1 MEMNCLGYWMTTRRA
16 FLFRGVP
23 SAAALSFAVPRL
35 ALASSEPK
43 TSPVPGA
50 SIDVLA
56 SELRPYIDRFSAD
69 QELLRRFY
77 SIPFAAQTRDR
88 MRKFYTEWQG
98 ELTGL
103 DFDKLSEGAR
113 IDHIL
118 FRNYL
123 DRQLSHLD
131 DDAQFESEVAPY
143 IPFADAIVALFIAQ
157 RDMEP
162 IDGKESAATLSQIEH
177 TCSATQKDL
186 EAKLAAT
193 KGDPKSIAAQR
204 RREAAN
210 RAVQHLQTL
219 RHFLHGWFEFYDGY
233 DPMFTWWADEPYK
246 TADAALDGYGKFL
259 SEKIVGLKPPAT
271 DQKQPSPQGEEDA
284 FAQSMDAAHPD
295 DTSDIIGHAIGRDTL
310 LRELQF
316 AMIPY
321 TPEELIAIAEKEFS
335 WNDAEMV
342 RASREMGFGD
352 DWKKALDKV
361 KNTYVEPGKQTELAR
376 KYVLQTLEFIDQ
388 HDLVTVPALARET
401 WRMRMIPP
409 QQQLVS
415 PFFLGGEVLQVAY
428 PTNTMSYEQ
437 RITTMRANNIAMS
450 HATVFHEMMP
460 GHELQGFMEERYR
473 TYRLAFGG
481 TAFLIEGWAL
491 YWEMLFWDM
500 GFDRTPEERVG
511 ALAWRRH
518 RCGRIIF
525 SLNFHLGKWTP
536 QQCIDLLVDRVG
548 FERQAATGEV
558 RRSLGG
564 EYEPLY
570 QAAYLLG
577 GLQIYSLHRE
587 LVGSGKMTNRQFHD
601 AVLRENN
608 IPIEMI
614 RAGLTH
620 QNLPRD
626 FHTQWKFY
634 GDVTPVSSQ

>member
-1 MEMNCLGYWMTTRRA
+1 MTTRRA
-16 FLFRGVP
+16 FLFRSVP
-23 SAAALSFAVPRL
+23 SAAALGLVAPNF
-35 ALASSEPK
+35 ALASPDSK
-43 TSPVPGA
+43 TLPAPSVGIDTA
-50 SIDVLA
+50 S
-56 SELRPYIDRFSAD
+56 SELRPYVERFSTD
-69 QELLRRFY
+69 QELLHRFY
-77 SIPFAAQTRDR
+77 SIPFAPQTHDR

-98 ELTGL
+98 VLAEVN
-103 DFDKLSEGAR
+103 FDKLSEAAR
-113 IDHIL
+113 IDYIL
-118 FRNYL
+118 FSNYL
-123 DRQLSHLD
+123 SRQLGHLEED
-131 DDAQFESEVAPY
+131 THFENEAAVY
-143 IPFADAIVALFIAQ
+143 IPFADMIIALFFAQ

-162 IDGKESAATLSQIEH
+162 IDGKQSAASLSQLQH
-177 TCSATQKDL
+177 ACANTQKDL

-193 KGDPKSIAAQR
+193 KEDPKSTAAQR
-204 RREAAN
+204 QREAAN
-210 RAVQHLQTL
+210 RAAEHVATL
-219 RHFLHGWFEFYDGY
+219 RQLLHNWFEFYNGY
-233 DPMFTWWADEPYK
+233 DPMFTWWAEEPYK
-246 TADAALDGYGKFL
+246 TTDSTLDAYGKFL
-259 SEKIVGLKPPAT
+259 REKVVGLKPPPGE
-271 DQKQPSPQGEEDA
+271 QKQPSQRGEDEDGY
-284 FAQSMDAAHPD
+284 AQSIANAHPD
-295 DTSDIIGHAIGRDTL
+295 DTSDIIGHAIGRDAL
-310 LRELQF
+310 LHELQF

-321 TPEELIAIAEKEFS
+321 TPEELIAIAEKEFA
-335 WNDAEMV
+335 WNDAEMI

-376 KYVLQTLEFIDQ
+376 KYVLEALEFIDQ
-388 HDLVTVPALARET
+388 HDLVTVPPLARET

-415 PFFLGGEVLQVAY
+415 PFFLGGEVLQISY
-428 PTNTMSYEQ
+428 PTNTMSYDQ

-460 GHELQGFMEERYR
+460 GHELQGFMEHRYR

-481 TAFLIEGWAL
+481 TPFLIEGWAL

-500 GFDRTPEERVG
+500 GFDHTPEERVG

-518 RCGRIIF
+518 RCGRIVF

-564 EYEPLY
+564 EYGPLY

-577 GLQIYSLHRE
+577 GMQIYALHRE

-601 AVLRENN
+601 AVLKENN

-614 RAGLTH
+614 RASLTR
-620 QNLPRD
+620 QNLTKD

-634 GDVTPVSSQ
+634 GDVTAATQ

>member
-1 MEMNCLGYWMTTRRA
+1 MTTRRA
-16 FLFRGVP
+16 FLFRTVP
-23 SAAALSFAVPRL
+23 SAAALSFLPEV
-35 ALASSEPK
+35 ALASSDAKASTVAASEVD
-43 TSPVPGA
+43 TST
-50 SIDVLA
+50 

-77 SIPFAAQTRDR
+77 SIAFAPQTHDR
-88 MRKFYTEWQG
+88 MRKFYSEWQARVAG
-98 ELTGL
+98 I
-103 DFDKLSEGAR
+103 DFDKLSEDAR

-131 DDAQFESEVAPY
+131 DDAHFESEAAPY
-143 IPFADAIVALFIAQ
+143 LPFADAIIALWTAQ

-162 IDGKESAATLSQIEH
+162 IDGKQSAASLSQIEH
-177 TCSATQKDL
+177 VCTETQKDL
-186 EAKLAAT
+186 ETKLAAA
-193 KGDPKSIAAQR
+193 KDDPKSITALR

-210 RAVQHLQTL
+210 RAIQNLQIL
-219 RHFLHGWFEFYDGY
+219 RHVMRRWFEFYDGY
-233 DPMFTWWADEPYK
+233 DPMFTWWTAEPFK
-246 TADAALDGYGKFL
+246 TADAALDTYGKFL
-259 SEKIVGLKPPAT
+259 SEKVVGIKPHPAG
-271 DQKQPSPQGEEDA
+271 QKQTSSSEEEDA
-284 FAQSMDAAHPD
+284 LAQSMDAAHAD
-295 DTSDIIGHAIGRDTL
+295 DTSDIIGHAIGREAL

-321 TPEELIAIAEKEFS
+321 TPEELIAIAEKEFA

-361 KNTYVEPGKQTELAR
+361 KNTYVEAGKQTELAR
-376 KYVLQTLEFIDQ
+376 KYVLQALEFIDQ
-388 HDLVTVPALARET
+388 HDLVTVPPLARET
-401 WRMRMIPP
+401 WRMRMIPL

-460 GHELQGFMEERYR
+460 GHELQGFMEDRFR
-473 TYRLAFGG
+473 AYRLAFGG
-481 TAFLIEGWAL
+481 TPFLIEGWAL

-500 GFDRTPEERVG
+500 GFDRTPEERIG

-548 FERQAATGEV
+548 FEKQAATGEV

-564 EYEPLY
+564 AYEPLY

-577 GLQIYSLHRE
+577 GMQIYALHKE
-587 LVGSGKMTNRQFHD
+587 LVGAGKMTNRQFHD
-601 AVLRENN
+601 AVLKENN
-608 IPIEMI
+608 IPVEMI
-614 RAGLTH
+614 RASLTR

-626 FHTQWKFY
+626 FRTQWKFY
-634 GDVTPVSSQ
+634 GDVTAATTQ

>member
-1 MEMNCLGYWMTTRRA
+1 MTTRRA
-16 FLFRGVP
+16 FLCSVP
-23 SAAALSFAVPRL
+23 ATAAALSFALPDISFASPEAKTTAV
-35 ALASSEPK
+35 ASSNID
-43 TSPVPGA
+43 TS
-50 SIDVLA
+50 S
-56 SELRPYIDRFSAD
+56 SEMQPYIDRFSED
-69 QELLRRFY
+69 QKLLRRYY
-77 SIPFAAQTRDR
+77 SIPFAPQTRDR
-88 MRKFYTEWQG
+88 MRKFYAEWQTTLAG
-98 ELTGL
+98 I
-103 DFDKLSEGAR
+103 DFDKLGEDAR

-123 DRQLSHLD
+123 ERQLSHLD
-131 DDAQFESEVAPY
+131 EDVQFESDVAPY
-143 IPFADAIVALFIAQ
+143 VPFADKIIALFMAQ
-157 RDMEP
+157 REMEP
-162 IDGKESAATLSQIEH
+162 IDGKQSAATLSQIEH
-177 TCSATQKDL
+177 ACSDTQKDL
-186 EAKLAAT
+186 ESKLSAT
-193 KGDPKSIAAQR
+193 KEDPKSLAVQR

-210 RAVQHLQTL
+210 RAAEHVQTL
-219 RHFLHGWFEFYDGY
+219 REVLHNWFVFYDGY
-233 DPMFTWWADEPYK
+233 DPMFTWWAEEPYK
-246 TADAALDGYGKFL
+246 TTDAALDSYGKFL
-259 SEKIVGLKPPAT
+259 SEKVAGIKPPPAAE
-271 DQKQPSPQGEEDA
+271 QKPPSTQSQENA
-284 FAQSMDAAHPD
+284 YAQSVAAAHAN
-295 DTSDIIGHAIGRDTL
+295 DTSDIIGHAIGRDAL

-321 TPEELIAIAEKEFS
+321 TPEELIAIAEKEFA

-342 RASREMGFGD
+342 KASREMGFGD

-361 KNTYVEPGKQTELAR
+361 KNDYVEPGKQTELAH
-376 KYVLQTLEFIDQ
+376 KYVLQALEFIDQ
-388 HDLVTVPALARET
+388 HDLVTVPPLARET

-415 PFFLGGEVLQVAY
+415 PFFLGGEVLEISY
-428 PTNTMSYEQ
+428 PTNTMTYEQ
-437 RITTMRANNIAMS
+437 RITTMRANNIPMS

-460 GHELQGFMEERYR
+460 GHELQGFMEHRYR
-473 TYRLAFGG
+473 AYRLAFGG
-481 TAFLIEGWAL
+481 TPFLIEGWAL

-518 RCGRIIF
+518 RCGRIVF

-548 FERQAATGEV
+548 FERQAAVGEV

-564 EYEPLY
+564 EYGPLY

-577 GLQIYSLHRE
+577 GMQIYGLHRE

-614 RAGLTH
+614 RASLTR
-620 QNLPRD
+620 QNLTMD

-634 GDVTPVSSQ
+634 GEVTAAPAH

>member
-1 MEMNCLGYWMTTRRA
+1 MTTRRA
-16 FLFRGVP
+16 FLFRSVP
-23 SAAALSFAVPRL
+23 SAAALSFVLPEL
-35 ALASSEPK
+35 TFALPDAKVSASGADVD
-43 TSPVPGA
+43 TS
-50 SIDVLA
+50 A
-56 SELRPYIDRFSAD
+56 SELRVYVDRFSAD
-69 QELLRRFY
+69 QQLLSRFY
-77 SIPFAAQTRDR
+77 SIPFAPQTRDR

-98 ELTGL
+98 EIAGL
-103 DFDKLSEGAR
+103 DFDKLSEDAR

-123 DRQLSHLD
+123 DRQLSHFGEET
-131 DDAQFESEVAPY
+131 QFEAEVAPY
-143 IPFADAIVALFIAQ
+143 IPFADAIIALFMAQ

-162 IDGKESAATLSQIEH
+162 IDGKASAATLS
-177 TCSATQKDL
+177 QKDL
-186 EAKLAAT
+186 EAKLAGT
-193 KGDPKSIAAQR
+193 KDDPKSIAAQR

-210 RAVQHLQTL
+210 RAVQHVQTL

-233 DPMFTWWADEPYK
+233 DPMFTWWAEEPYK
-246 TADAALDGYGKFL
+246 TADAALDAYGKFL
-259 SEKIVGLKPPAT
+259 SEKVVGIKPPAT
-271 DQKQPSPQGEEDA
+271 DKKEPSSDGDEDA
-284 FAQSMDAAHPD
+284 FEQSITAAHAD
-295 DTSDIIGHAIGRDTL
+295 DTSDIIGHAIGRDAL

-321 TPEELIAIAEKEFS
+321 TPEELIAIAEKEFA

-376 KYVLQTLEFIDQ
+376 KYVLQALEFIDQ
-388 HDLVTVPALARET
+388 HDLVTVPPLARET

-428 PTNTMSYEQ
+428 PTNTMAYEQ

-473 TYRLAFGG
+473 AYRLAFGG
-481 TAFLIEGWAL
+481 TPFLIEGWAL

-518 RCGRIIF
+518 RCGRIVF

-564 EYEPLY
+564 EYGPLY

-577 GLQIYSLHRE
+577 GMQIYALHRE

-614 RAGLTH
+614 RAGLTR
-620 QNLPRD
+620 QNLTKD
-626 FHTQWKFY
+626 FRTQWKFY
-634 GDVTPVSSQ
+634 GDVAPAT

>member
-1 MEMNCLGYWMTTRRA
+1 MTTRRA
-16 FLFRGVP
+16 FLFSSVP
-23 SAAALSFAVPRL
+23 SAALLTLAQPSLSFASAETRPSPAPDTNVDT
-35 ALASSEPK
+35 AS
-43 TSPVPGA
+43 
-50 SIDVLA
+50 
-56 SELRPYIDRFSAD
+56 SELRPHIERFAAD
-69 QELLRRFY
+69 QALLRRFY
-77 SIPFAAQTRDR
+77 SIPFAPQTRDR
-88 MRKFYTEWQG
+88 MRKFYIERQG
-98 ELTGL
+98 ELVGIE
-103 DFDKLSEGAR
+103 FDKLSEDAR

-131 DDAQFESEVAPY
+131 EDGQFESDVVPY
-143 IPFADAIVALFIAQ
+143 IPFAYAIITLFMAQ

-162 IDGKESAATLSQIEH
+162 IDGKQSAATLSQIEH
-177 TCSATQKDL
+177 ACSATQKDL

-193 KGDPKSIAAQR
+193 KDDPKSIAAQR

-210 RAVQHLQTL
+210 RAVQHVQTL
-219 RHFLHGWFEFYDGY
+219 RYFLHGWFEFYDGY
-233 DPMFTWWADEPYK
+233 DPIFTWWAAEPYK
-246 TADAALDGYGKFL
+246 TADAALDAYGKFL
-259 SEKIVGLKPPAT
+259 AEKVVGLKSPAA
-271 DQKQPSPQGEEDA
+271 DQKQASSHGEEDA

-295 DTSDIIGHAIGRDTL
+295 DASDIIGHAIGRDAL
-310 LRELQF
+310 IKELQF

-321 TPEELIAIAEKEFS
+321 TPEELIAIAEKEFA
-335 WNDAEMV
+335 WNDAEMI

-361 KNTYVEPGKQTELAR
+361 KNTYVEPGKQTELAH
-376 KYVLQTLEFIDQ
+376 KFVLQALEFLDE
-388 HDLVTVPALARET
+388 HDLVTVPPLARET

-428 PTNTMSYEQ
+428 PTDTMSYEQ

-450 HATVFHEMMP
+450 HATAFHEMIP
-460 GHELQGFMEERYR
+460 GHELQGFMEQRYR
-473 TYRLAFGG
+473 AYRLAFGG
-481 TAFLIEGWAL
+481 TPFLIEGWAL

-518 RCGRIIF
+518 RCGRIVF

-548 FERQAATGEV
+548 FERQAAIGEV
-558 RRSLGG
+558 RRSFGG
-564 EYEPLY
+564 AYEPLY

-577 GLQIYSLHRE
+577 GMQIYALHRE

-601 AVLRENN
+601 AVLKENN
-608 IPIEMI
+608 IPVEMI
-614 RAGLTH
+614 RASLTR
-620 QNLPRD
+620 QTLPRD
-626 FHTQWKFY
+626 FRTQWKFY
-634 GDVTPVSSQ
+634 GDVTAAATQ

>member
-1 MEMNCLGYWMTTRRA
+1 MTTRRA
-16 FLFRGVP
+16 FLFRTVP
-23 SAAALSFAVPRL
+23 SAAALSFLPEVAF
-35 ALASSEPK
+35 ASAEAKASTGATSEID
-43 TSPVPGA
+43 TST
-50 SIDVLA
+50 
-56 SELRPYIDRFSAD
+56 SEVRPYIDRFSAD

-77 SIPFAAQTRDR
+77 SISFAPQTRDR
-88 MRKFYTEWQG
+88 MRKFYAEWQTRV
-98 ELTGL
+98 TGL
-103 DFDKLSEGAR
+103 DFDKLSEDAR

-123 DRQLSHLD
+123 DRHLSHLD
-131 DDAQFESEVAPY
+131 EDAQFESEAAPY
-143 IPFADAIVALFIAQ
+143 LPFADTIIALWTAQ

-162 IDGKESAATLSQIEH
+162 IDGKQSAASLSQIEH
-177 TCSATQKDL
+177 VCTATQKDL
-186 EAKLAAT
+186 ETKLAAA
-193 KGDPKSIAAQR
+193 KDDPKSIATQR

-210 RAVQHLQTL
+210 RAIQNLQIL
-219 RHFLHGWFEFYDGY
+219 RHVMRRWFEFYDGY
-233 DPMFTWWADEPYK
+233 DPMFTWWAAEPFK
-246 TADAALDGYGKFL
+246 TTDTALDAYGKFL
-259 SEKIVGLKPPAT
+259 SEKVVGIKPPPAG
-271 DQKQPSPQGEEDA
+271 QKQTSAGEEEDA
-284 FAQSMDAAHPD
+284 FAQSTDAAHPD
-295 DTSDIIGHAIGRDTL
+295 DTSDIIGHAIGRDAL

-321 TPEELIAIAEKEFS
+321 TPEELIAIAEKEFA
-335 WNDAEMV
+335 WNDAEMI

-376 KYVLQTLEFIDQ
+376 KYVLQALEFIDQ
-388 HDLVTVPALARET
+388 HDLVTVPPLARET

-428 PTNTMSYEQ
+428 PTDTMSYEQ

-460 GHELQGFMEERYR
+460 GHELQGFMETWYR
-473 TYRLAFGG
+473 AYRLAFGG
-481 TAFLIEGWAL
+481 TPFLIEGWAL

-500 GFDRTPEERVG
+500 GFDRTPEERIG

-548 FERQAATGEV
+548 FEKQAATGEV

-564 EYEPLY
+564 AYEPLY

-577 GLQIYSLHRE
+577 GMQIYALHKE
-587 LVGSGKMTNRQFHD
+587 LVGSGRMTNRQFHD
-601 AVLRENN
+601 AVLKENN
-608 IPIEMI
+608 IPVEMI
-614 RAGLTH
+614 RASLTR
-620 QNLPRD
+620 QSLSKD
-626 FHTQWKFY
+626 FRTQWKFY
-634 GDVTPVSSQ
+634 GDVTVAAAQ

>member
-1 MEMNCLGYWMTTRRA
+1 MTTRRA
-16 FLFRGVP
+16 FLFRSVP
-23 SAAALSFAVPRL
+23 SAAALSFLPEL
-35 ALASSEPK
+35 AFASAEAKASTGAASEID
-43 TSPVPGA
+43 TST
-50 SIDVLA
+50 

-77 SIPFAAQTRDR
+77 NISFASQTRDR
-88 MRKFYTEWQG
+88 MRKFYTEWQARVAA
-98 ELTGL
+98 L
-103 DFDKLSEGAR
+103 DFDKLSEDAR

-123 DRQLSHLD
+123 DRQLSHQGE
-131 DDAQFESEVAPY
+131 DAQFESETAPY
-143 IPFADAIVALFIAQ
+143 LPFVDTIIALVTAQ
-157 RDMEP
+157 RDMEQ
-162 IDGKESAATLSQIEH
+162 IDGKQSAASLSQIDH
-177 TCSATQKDL
+177 VCTATQKDL
-186 EAKLAAT
+186 ETKLAAA
-193 KGDPKSIAAQR
+193 KDDPKSITAQR

-210 RAVQHLQTL
+210 RAIQNLQIL
-219 RHFLHGWFEFYDGY
+219 RHDMHRWFEFYDGY
-233 DPMFTWWADEPYK
+233 DPMFTWWAAEPYK
-246 TADAALDGYGKFL
+246 TADAALDAYGKFL
-259 SEKIVGLKPPAT
+259 SEKVVGIKPPPAV
-271 DQKQPSPQGEEDA
+271 QKQTSSGDEEDA
-284 FAQSMDAAHPD
+284 FTQSTDAAHPD
-295 DTSDIIGHAIGRDTL
+295 DTSDIIGHAIGRDAL

-321 TPEELIAIAEKEFS
+321 TPEELIAIAEKEFA
-335 WNDAEMV
+335 WNDAEMI

-376 KYVLQTLEFIDQ
+376 KYVLQALEFIDQ
-388 HDLVTVPALARET
+388 HDLVTVPTLARET

-428 PTNTMSYEQ
+428 PTNTMLYEQ

-460 GHELQGFMEERYR
+460 GHELQGFMEDRYR
-473 TYRLAFGG
+473 AYRLAFGG
-481 TAFLIEGWAL
+481 TPFLIEGWAL

-548 FERQAATGEV
+548 FEKQAATGEV

-564 EYEPLY
+564 AYEPLY

-577 GLQIYSLHRE
+577 GMQIYALHKE

-601 AVLRENN
+601 AVLKENN
-608 IPIEMI
+608 IPVEMI
-614 RAGLTH
+614 RASLTR
-620 QNLPRD
+620 QNLSKD
-626 FHTQWKFY
+626 FRTQWKFY
-634 GDVTPVSSQ
+634 GDVTASAT